1 MLESNLSMKAPH
13 LILASNSPRRRQLIE
28 LLGLPFIVCPANVDE
43 TQLPGEDPEAYVTR
57 LALSKAKLA
66 AKDQVGLV
74 IASDTIVIDGAQVLG
89 KPENE
94 NAAKEMLTSL
104 RGRQHA
110 VYSAVALIEADEHCV
125 IVILCKTDVTMRQ
138 YADEEMNAYIASGD
152 PFDKAGGYAIQSL
165 SFHPVEKIQGCYANV
180 MGLPLCHILR
190 TLRRLDIEVTEN
202 VPQRCQKALNIQCP
216 VYEDILSYN
225 E

>member
-28 LLGLPFIVCPANVDE
+28 LLGLPFVVCPANVDE

-66 AKDQVGLV
+66 AKDQAGLV
-74 IASDTIVIDGAQVLG
+74 VASDTIVIDRTQVLG

-104 RGRQHA
+104 QGRQHA
-110 VYSAVALIEADEHCV
+110 VYSAVALIESDEHCV

-138 YADEEMNAYIASGD
+138 YTDEEMDAYIASGD

-202 VPQRCQKALNIQCP
+202 VPQRCQKTLNIQCP